1 MPKISD
7 AQRAAVRGRIID
19 ATIDVASRKGLVDL
33 AISDI
38 IRESGMSA
46 GAIYGH
52 FDGKDAL
59 LIEVAERVMIGR
71 SAELMA
77 LAHTTPLPTPAQL
90 LRRLIDAM
98 PPEIVDGGLVLQ
110 IWGAAGAGGSMRPV
124 AMSAVEKLM
133 KGFEVYL
140 TEWFVARGATRR
152 SAGARARKQV
162 AAFLGLAQG
171 YLVHRAVLGP
181 EASDRY
187 LAAVDSLLADA

>member
-33 AISDI
+33 AMSDI

-77 LAHTTPLPTPAQL
+77 LAHHAAPHARPTASATD
-90 LRRLIDAM
+90 RRNA
-98 PPEIVDGGLVLQ
+98 P
-110 IWGAAGAGGSMRPV
+110 RN
-124 AMSAVEKLM
+124 
-133 KGFEVYL
+133 
-140 TEWFVARGATRR
+140 R
-152 SAGARARKQV
+152 
-162 AAFLGLAQG
+162 
-171 YLVHRAVLGP
+171 
-181 EASDRY
+181 
-187 LAAVDSLLADA
+187 